1 MNWTEV
7 KQKWNARFSEEGYA
21 YGTAPN
27 RFFKEILNRYQL
39 SGKMLLPAEGEG
51 RNAVYA
57 AQHGFK
63 VTAIDI
69 SDAGKQKA
77 ELLAKAKGVTFAYEV
92 GDIREIA
99 LQEETFDVAGLIF
112 AHFPIDI
119 VNECHHMIAKA
130 VKPGGYIIIECFGK
144 GHSEL
149 RKENPAIGGPESENR
164 LSSLEE
170 IIEDF
175 SDFEVLLADTP
186 EITLSE
192 GKYHNGSAKVI
203 RFVGKKKSY

>member
-7 KQKWNARFSEEGYA
+7 KQKWNARFSEESYA
-21 YGTAPN
+21 YGTTPN
-27 RFFKEILNRYQL
+27 AFFKETLDTYKF
-39 SGKMLLPAEGEG
+39 SGKILLPAEGEG

-57 AQHGFK
+57 AQQGFE

-69 SDAGKQKA
+69 SEAGKQKA
-77 ELLAKAKGVTFAYEV
+77 EMLAKAKGVTFAYEV
-92 GDIREIA
+92 GDIRDIA
-99 LQEETFDVAGLIF
+99 LLQETFDVAGLIF
-112 AHFPIDI
+112 AHFPIEI
-119 VNECHHMIAKA
+119 ATECHHLIAKA
-130 VKPGGYIIIECFGK
+130 IKSGGYVIIECFGK

-164 LSSLEE
+164 LSSLED

-192 GKYHNGSAKVI
+192 GKYHNGNAKVI
-203 RFVGKKKSY
+203 RFIGKKKSD